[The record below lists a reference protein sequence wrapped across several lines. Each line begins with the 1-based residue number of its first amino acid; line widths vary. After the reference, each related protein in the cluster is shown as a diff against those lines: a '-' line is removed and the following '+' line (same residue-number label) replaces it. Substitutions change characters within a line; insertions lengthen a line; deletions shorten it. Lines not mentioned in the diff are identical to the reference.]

1 LTGTPDVARR
11 LRAGKAGEFS
21 GDAGGSDGRRRRRRP
36 ACGKDGRMT
45 AIDFSAFVDELAKV
59 AGESVLPF
67 FRTAL
72 SVDDKGGQGRFD
84 PVTAADHAAETA
96 MRMLIRRTFP
106 DHGIIGEEYGAERT
120 DAEYVWVLDP
130 IDGTKSFISG
140 MPAWGTLIGLMR
152 GGEPVFGTMSQPFT
166 RELFSG
172 DGGAARYRGPA
183 GERALRV
190 RPCATVS
197 EAILFTTS
205 PRLMNEADRGV
216 FGRVE
221 DAVRLSRY
229 GGDCY
234 AYCMLAAGH
243 VDLVI
248 ETELK
253 PHDIIPLIPI
263 ITGAGGVVTTWEN
276 GAAQAG
282 GRIVAAGD
290 ARLHAAALQMLTG

>member
-1 LTGTPDVARR
+1 MP
-11 LRAGKAGEFS
+11 
-21 GDAGGSDGRRRRRRP
+21 
-36 ACGKDGRMT
+36 
-45 AIDFSAFVDELAKV
+45 AIDFAAFVNELATV
-59 AGESVLPF
+59 SGETILPF

-72 SVDDKGGQGRFD
+72 SIEDKGRPGSFD

-96 MRMLIRRTFP
+96 MRALIRRTFP
-106 DHGIIGEEYGAERT
+106 DHGIIGEEYGQERA

-140 MPAWGTLIGLMR
+140 MPAWGTLIGLLR
-152 GGEPVFGTMSQPFT
+152 SGEPVFGMMSQPFT
-166 RELFSG
+166 RERFSG
-172 DGGAARYRGPA
+172 GGGAARYRGPA
-183 GERALRV
+183 GERDLRA
-190 RPCATVS
+190 RPCARLS
-197 EAILFTTS
+197 EAVLFTTS
-205 PRLMNEADRGV
+205 PRLMNDADRNS

-253 PHDIIPLIPI
+253 PYDVLPLVPI
-263 ITGAGGVVTTWEN
+263 IIGAGGMITSWEG
-276 GAAQAG
+276 GAPHDG
-282 GRIVAAGD
+282 GRIIAAGD
-290 ARLHAAALQMLTG
+290 KRMHKAAMELLKG